1 MLDWNPILDWLCMQR
16 EDAVLSIKLKDR
28 NLFFPDLS
36 SDCTQLKCNP
46 GEPGEPGEPGD
57 HKKSKQSRCIQR
69 NILVK
74 ICDTP
79 NAIDVYISIKS
90 LFSLAFVV
98 IFKDNIKFP
107 GVLKEIISSYIHW
120 FTMD

>member
-1 MLDWNPILDWLCMQR
+1 MLDWNPILGWLCMHR

-28 NLFFPDLS
+28 NLFFQDLS
-36 SDCTQLKCNP
+36 SDCTQLNCNP

-79 NAIDVYISIKS
+79 NAIDVYISVTNLDANS
-90 LFSLAFVV
+90 LTITL
-98 IFKDNIKFP
+98 
-107 GVLKEIISSYIHW
+107 LKV
-120 FTMD
+120 

>member
-1 MLDWNPILDWLCMQR
+1 MHR
-16 EDAVLSIKLKDR
+16 EDAVPSIKLKDR
-28 NLFFPDLS
+28 NLFFQDLS
-36 SDCTQLKCNP
+36 SDCTQLNCNP
-46 GEPGEPGEPGD
+46 GEPGDPRD

-79 NAIDVYISIKS
+79 NAIDVYILIKF

-98 IFKDNIKFP
+98 IFKENIKFP
-107 GVLKEIISSYIHW
+107 GVLKAIISSYIHW

>member
-1 MLDWNPILDWLCMQR
+1 MQR
-16 EDAVLSIKLKDR
+16 EDARLSIKLKDR
-28 NLFFPDLS
+28 NLFFQDLS
-36 SDCTQLKCNP
+36 SGCTQLNCN
-46 GEPGEPGEPGD
+46 PGEPGD

-74 ICDTP
+74 ICDIP
-79 NAIDVYISIKS
+79 NAIDVYISINS
-90 LFSLAFVV
+90 LFSLASVV